1 MAIQS
6 MNVKLPEQL
15 YLSLRDRAKQSKRT
29 VEAELI
35 EVVAAALP
43 LNNALPDDLAQAVA
57 TLDLLDDAS
66 LMRAAQSRLAA
77 EISNETEQL
86 HLKRQREGLTE
97 QETQQLSVLVRQYE
111 RIMLIR
117 ARAVAL
123 LKQRKYDISTL
134 IAKP

>member
-35 EVVAAALP
+35 EVVASALP
-43 LNNALPDDLAQAVA
+43 SNNALPDDLAQAVA

-66 LMRAAQSRLAA
+66 LIRAAQSRLAA

>member
-86 HLKRQREGLTE
+86 HLKRQREGLTDP
-97 QETQQLSVLVRQYE
+97 ETQQLSVLVRQYE

>member
-66 LMRAAQSRLAA
+66 LIRAAQSRLAA

>member
-1 MAIQS
+1 

-43 LNNALPDDLAQAVA
+43 SNNALPDDLAQAVA

-66 LMRAAQSRLAA
+66 LIRAAQSRLAA

>member
-1 MAIQS
+1 

-66 LMRAAQSRLAA
+66 LIRAAQSRLAA

-86 HLKRQREGLTE
+86 HLKRQREGLTD

>member
-43 LNNALPDDLAQAVA
+43 SNNALPDDLAQAVA

-66 LMRAAQSRLAA
+66 LIRAAQSRLAA

>member
-1 MAIQS
+1 

-66 LMRAAQSRLAA
+66 LIRAAQSRLAA